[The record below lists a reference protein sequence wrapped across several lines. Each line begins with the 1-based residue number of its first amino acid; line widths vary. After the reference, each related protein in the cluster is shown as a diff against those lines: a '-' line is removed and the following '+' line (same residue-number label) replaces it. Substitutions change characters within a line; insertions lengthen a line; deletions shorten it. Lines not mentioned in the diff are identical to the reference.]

1 MLCAMNVLHNTW
13 WPLFTHVQN
22 VQLIFFFCLFD
33 WTSKLYPLHSK
44 VIFLIAKTNVI
55 VLQQFFWDQGCA
67 GTCTPTYMHSVNQQS
82 LISQVSSLIFIGGQ
96 YPLMPFSNS
105 WKWWKNII
113 FQIITGWNGK
123 CDSIRNVFQ
132 GVEILPVRAWSR
144 KTNYLDGVP
153 CMFKQAAFGTR
164 GRKYETI

>member
-1 MLCAMNVLHNTW
+1 MHILISYQDDLISTMHVTSVLIAIKS
-13 WPLFTHVQN
+13 WPNPTHLSLVSWDSGQE
-22 VQLIFFFCLFD
+22 VSVLIFFFCSFD

-113 FQIITGWNGK
+113 FQIITGWNSK
-123 CDSIRNVFQ
+123 CNRIRNVFQ

-144 KTNYLDGVP
+144 QTN
-153 CMFKQAAFGTR
+153 
-164 GRKYETI
+164 